1 MNPAAGLRAATAVAK
16 KAAVFVFLG
25 ALLAACV
32 PAASKDRF
40 EDWSA
45 TTEAVGVA
53 EYRQYLQEQGLDDVA
68 PMPALL
74 RSARSWREC
83 NAGEFALPPRALW
96 PNILPTLRA
105 LRQLQA
111 AGLVDGRKVASG
123 YREGTLNRCAGGSA
137 RSRHLSN
144 NALDFDLSESP
155 DNVKRLCDFW
165 RGQGPALK
173 LGLGFYTDTRI
184 HLDTSGFRTWGSDHT
199 WRTSLCSPRAP
210 AS

>member
-1 MNPAAGLRAATAVAK
+1 VNPAAGVRAATTVAK

-83 NAGEFALPPRALW
+83 DAGEFALPPRALW

-199 WRTSLCSPRAP
+199 WRTSLCRPRAP

>member
-1 MNPAAGLRAATAVAK
+1 MIAK
-16 KAAVFVFLG
+16 KSARLFPLGSLLAA
-25 ALLAACV
+25 ALLAACR
-32 PAASKDRF
+32 PAPPEDRF

-45 TTEAVGVA
+45 TAAASGVA
-53 EYRQYLQEQGLDDVA
+53 EYRQYLQRQGLSDVA
-68 PMPALL
+68 PMRALL
-74 RSARSWREC
+74 RSARNWREC
-83 NAGEFALPPRALW
+83 NAGEFASPPRALW

-123 YREGTLNRCAGGSA
+123 YREATLNRCAGGSA

-144 NALDFDLSESP
+144 NALDFDLLESP
-155 DNVKRLCDFW
+155 ENVERICDFW
-165 RGQGPALK
+165 RSQGPALK

-199 WRTSLCSPRAP
+199 KRTSLCNMRATP
-210 AS
+210 VP